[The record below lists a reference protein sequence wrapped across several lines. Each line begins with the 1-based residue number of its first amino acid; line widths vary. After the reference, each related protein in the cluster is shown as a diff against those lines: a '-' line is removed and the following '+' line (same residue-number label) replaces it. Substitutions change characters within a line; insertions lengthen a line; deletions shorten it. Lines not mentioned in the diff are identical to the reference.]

1 MSGMHIEVSGLTKS
15 FGDPPIPAL
24 LDVDLTAPPG
34 SFTSVVGA
42 SGSGKSTLLRILGG
56 LTEPTEG
63 KVSIG
68 GLSPDELRRRKAVGW
83 MAQRTALLPWRSV
96 IDNIA
101 LAQSINPQSGREM
114 PEPMDLLAT
123 VGLTDVAGAYP
134 GELSGGMQQRVAL
147 ARTLAIG
154 APVWLMDEP
163 FSSLDELTREALAVD
178 LLEIWAA
185 VQPTVVWVTHHIPEA
200 VAMSDRIVLLTPR
213 PGRVAGELEVDLP
226 RPRDPTSVPFQELVR
241 EARSILA
248 LARRAEAVA

>member
-1 MSGMHIEVSGLTKS
+1 MTGLHIEVAGLTKT
-15 FGDPPIPAL
+15 FGEPPVPAL
-24 LDVDLTAPPG
+24 TNVDLVAPPA

-42 SGSGKSTLLRILGG
+42 SGSGKSTLLRIIGGLIEPTGGRVEVGG
-56 LTEPTEG
+56 LT
-63 KVSIG
+63 
-68 GLSPDELRRRKAVGW
+68 PDELRRRKAVGW

-101 LAQSINPQSGREM
+101 LAQSINSQPGRTVARPTE
-114 PEPMDLLAT
+114 LLAT
-123 VGLTDVAGAYP
+123 VGLADVAAAYP

-163 FSSLDELTREALAVD
+163 FSSLDELTRETLAAD
-178 LLEIWAA
+178 LLEIWAS

-213 PGRVAGELEVDLP
+213 PGRVAGVLEVDLP
-226 RPRDPTSVPFQELVR
+226 RPRDPTSGPFQETVR
-241 EARSILA
+241 EARSILK
-248 LARRAEAVA
+248 LAHRAEAVA

>member
-1 MSGMHIEVSGLTKS
+1 MSGMHIEATRLTRT
-15 FGDPPIPAL
+15 FGDPPVPAL
-24 LDVDLTAPPG
+24 IDVDLTAPSG

-56 LTEPTEG
+56 LIEPTSG
-63 KVSIG
+63 KVEVG
-68 GLSPDELRRRKAVGW
+68 GLTPDELRRRKAVGW

-101 LAQSINPQSGREM
+101 LAQSINPQPGREVT
-114 PEPMDLLAT
+114 EPMDLLAT
-123 VGLTDVAGAYP
+123 VGLADVSAAYP

-163 FSSLDELTREALAVD
+163 FSSLDELTREALATD
-178 LLEIWAA
+178 LLEIWSA

-213 PGRVAGELEVDLP
+213 PGRVAGVLEVDLP
-226 RPRDPTSVPFQELVR
+226 RPRDPTSVPFQEMVR

>member
-1 MSGMHIEVSGLTKS
+1 MSGMPIEATGLTKA
-15 FGDPPIPAL
+15 FGDPPMPAL
-24 LDVDLTAPPG
+24 VDVDFTAPSA

-42 SGSGKSTLLRILGG
+42 SGSGKSTLLRIIGG
-56 LTEPTEG
+56 LTVPTEG
-63 KVSIG
+63 SITIG
-68 GLSPDELRRRKAVGW
+68 GLTPDELRRRKAVGW

-96 IDNIA
+96 LENIS
-101 LAQSINPQSGREM
+101 LAQSINPQRDRQVPS
-114 PEPMDLLAT
+114 PMDLLAT
-123 VGLTDVAGAYP
+123 VGLTDVAAAYP

-163 FSSLDELTREALAVD
+163 FSSLDELTREALAAD

-213 PGRVAGELEVDLP
+213 PGRVAGVLEIDLP
-226 RPRDPTSVPFQELVR
+226 RPRDPTSAPFQELVR

-248 LARRAEAVA
+248 LAHRTEAVA

>member
-101 LAQSINPQSGREM
+101 LAQSINPQPGREM
-114 PEPMDLLAT
+114 PEPLELLAT
-123 VGLTDVAGAYP
+123 VGLADVAGAYP

-163 FSSLDELTREALAVD
+163 FSSLDELTREALATD
-178 LLEIWAA
+178 LLDTWAS